1 MKCADI
7 TLNVMIF
14 FFFFLSFQAR
24 NKDTGILAAAKV
36 IETKSEEEL
45 EDYIVEIDILAT
57 CNHHYIV
64 KLLDAFFYEQ
74 KLWVRLARLQ
84 VKNMLMVRLPLALPP
99 PSRIG
104 ILNSWIITRPPRSSA
119 PFPPSLIVKKT
130 LETPSISVRYTS
142 PYS

>member
-7 TLNVMIF
+7 TLNVMILKF
-14 FFFFLSFQAR
+14 FFFFIFQAR

-99 PSRIG
+99 PV
-104 ILNSWIITRPPRSSA
+104 A
-119 PFPPSLIVKKT
+119 
-130 LETPSISVRYTS
+130 
-142 PYS
+142 